1 MVVKWYAK
9 ASIHWAEMQDYCIT
23 QFGASVALKS
33 AERVDHQLHILMKYP
48 ERGTPESLLNKKE
61 IIYRSVHIQ
70 KKIKLIYKVDYQLE
84 TIFVVDFWNSD
95 MLPNNILRRMK

>member
-61 IIYRSVHIQ
+61 IIYLQTSQ
-70 KKIKLIYKVDYQLE
+70 TFCTFAKKTHDLHRPCAILI
-84 TIFVVDFWNSD
+84 TPCNS
-95 MLPNNILRRMK
+95 ILRVSWRVR